1 MFKEILMHDLG
12 LTRVNCCL
20 VCSPAVRISEIS
32 YSFLLTVLTVDS
44 ATQKALLFGYSKASA
59 AFFVCF
65 CLFVCL
71 FVFPGDLQCM
81 TYVYC
86 RCISFLPVIAWSS
99 GLKPSATF
107 PKVSMSRPFFQ
118 LQIYL
123 SCFLA
128 VCSRQVFI
136 MQFSPR
142 AFFRSPA
149 CDRSS
154 QNCPAAFPLESEPL
168 LQPWELS
175 TVAFLAQPQLCR
187 CLLRA

>member
-71 FVFPGDLQCM
+71 FVLQGLLKLYR
-81 TYVYC
+81 TLYKKQ
-86 RCISFLPVIAWSS
+86 ILFLKIC
-99 GLKPSATF
+99 
-107 PKVSMSRPFFQ
+107 
-118 LQIYL
+118 L
-123 SCFLA
+123 SPYKCDEN
-128 VCSRQVFI
+128 VF
-136 MQFSPR
+136 
-142 AFFRSPA
+142 
-149 CDRSS
+149 
-154 QNCPAAFPLESEPL
+154 
-168 LQPWELS
+168 
-175 TVAFLAQPQLCR
+175 
-187 CLLRA
+187 